1 MSLYAS
7 GVVRIISE
15 PQLKSFDSGN
25 VVVNFAGGIS
35 EGKDKDGNYI
45 NNAIDVEIWGKSA
58 EIVFDKLKKGDSLF
72 VTGNIRRNEWATK
85 MTPELQEACLKYPE
99 VLKLIEKRSKHSLSV
114 ARFEFLPRTASS
126 ESAF

>member
-25 VVVNFAGGIS
+25 VVVNFAAGIQ

-58 EIVFDKLKKGDSLF
+58 EIVYDKLKKGDSLF
-72 VTGNIRRNEWATK
+72 VTGNIRRNEWIDKDSGT
-85 MTPELQEACLKYPE
+85 
-99 VLKLIEKRSKHSLSV
+99 KRSKHALSV
-114 ARFEFLPRTASS
+114 VRFEFLPRSKMDETH
-126 ESAF
+126 EPF

>member
-1 MSLYAS
+1 MSIYAS

-25 VVVNFAGGIS
+25 VVVNFAGGIT

-58 EIVFDKLKKGDSLF
+58 EIVYDKLKKGDSLF
-72 VTGNIRRNEWATK
+72 VTGNIRRNEWQDKETGD
-85 MTPELQEACLKYPE
+85 
-99 VLKLIEKRSKHSLSV
+99 KRSKHALSV
-114 ARFEFLPRTASS
+114 VRFEFLPRPKMDETHD
-126 ESAF
+126 AF

>member
-7 GVVRIISE
+7 GVVRIISD

-25 VVVNFAGGIS
+25 VVVNFAGGIT

-58 EIVFDKLKKGDSLF
+58 EIVYDKLKKGDSLF
-72 VTGNIRRNEWATK
+72 VTGNIRRNEWQDKETGD
-85 MTPELQEACLKYPE
+85 
-99 VLKLIEKRSKHSLSV
+99 KRSKHALSV
-114 ARFEFLPRTASS
+114 VRFEFLPRPKMEETHDT
-126 ESAF
+126 F

>member
-7 GVVRIISE
+7 GVVRIISD

-25 VVVNFAGGIS
+25 VVVNFAAGIQ

-58 EIVFDKLKKGDSLF
+58 EIVYDKLKKGDSLF
-72 VTGNIRRNEWATK
+72 VTGNIRRNEWQDKETGD
-85 MTPELQEACLKYPE
+85 
-99 VLKLIEKRSKHSLSV
+99 KRSKHALSV
-114 ARFEFLPRTASS
+114 VRFEFLPRPKMEETHDT
-126 ESAF
+126 F

>member
-15 PQLKSFDSGN
+15 PQLKSFDNGN
-25 VVVNFAGGIS
+25 VVVNFAGGIT

-58 EIVFDKLKKGDSLF
+58 EIVYDKLKKSDSLF
-72 VTGNIRRNEWATK
+72 VTGNIRRNEWQDKETGD
-85 MTPELQEACLKYPE
+85 
-99 VLKLIEKRSKHSLSV
+99 KRSKHALSV
-114 ARFEFLPRTASS
+114 VRFEFLPRPKMDETHD
-126 ESAF
+126 AF

>member
-25 VVVNFAGGIS
+25 VVVNFAGGIT

-58 EIVFDKLKKGDSLF
+58 EIVYDKLKKGDSLF
-72 VTGNIRRNEWATK
+72 VTGNIRRNEWQDKETGD
-85 MTPELQEACLKYPE
+85 
-99 VLKLIEKRSKHSLSV
+99 KRSKHALSV
-114 ARFEFLPRTASS
+114 VRFEFLPRPKMDETHD
-126 ESAF
+126 AF

>member
-15 PQLKSFDSGN
+15 PQLKAFDSGN
-25 VVVNFAGGIS
+25 VVVNFAGGIT

-58 EIVFDKLKKGDSLF
+58 EIVYDKLKKGDSLF
-72 VTGNIRRNEWATK
+72 VTGNIRRNEWQDKETGD
-85 MTPELQEACLKYPE
+85 
-99 VLKLIEKRSKHSLSV
+99 KRSKHALSV
-114 ARFEFLPRTASS
+114 VRFEFLPRPKMDETHD
-126 ESAF
+126 AF

>member
-1 MSLYAS
+1 MSLYSS

-25 VVVNFAGGIS
+25 VVVNFAGGIN
-35 EGKDKDGNYI
+35 EGKDKDGSYI

-58 EIVFDKLKKGDSLF
+58 EIVYDKLKKGDSLF
-72 VTGNIRRNEWATK
+72 VTGNIRRNEWMDKETGD
-85 MTPELQEACLKYPE
+85 
-99 VLKLIEKRSKHSLSV
+99 KRSKHSLSV

>member
-25 VVVNFAGGIS
+25 VVVNFAGGIT

-58 EIVFDKLKKGDSLF
+58 EIVYDKLKKGDSLF
-72 VTGNIRRNEWATK
+72 VTGNIRRSEWQDKETGD
-85 MTPELQEACLKYPE
+85 
-99 VLKLIEKRSKHSLSV
+99 KRSKHALSV
-114 ARFEFLPRTASS
+114 VRFEFLPRPKMDETHD
-126 ESAF
+126 AF

>member
-25 VVVNFAGGIS
+25 VVVNFAGGIT

-58 EIVFDKLKKGDSLF
+58 EIVYNKLKKGDSLF
-72 VTGNIRRNEWATK
+72 VTGNIRRNEWQDKETGD
-85 MTPELQEACLKYPE
+85 
-99 VLKLIEKRSKHSLSV
+99 KRSKHALSV
-114 ARFEFLPRTASS
+114 VRFEFLPRPKMDETHD
-126 ESAF
+126 AF

>member
-25 VVVNFAGGIS
+25 VVVNFAGGIN
-35 EGKDKDGNYI
+35 EGKDKEGNYI

-58 EIVFDKLKKGDSLF
+58 EIVYDKLKKGDSLF
-72 VTGNIRRNEWATK
+72 VTGNVRRNEWTDK
-85 MTPELQEACLKYPE
+85 ETGD
-99 VLKLIEKRSKHSLSV
+99 KRSKHSLSV
-114 ARFEFLPRTASS
+114 ARFEFLPRPASS
-126 ESAF
+126 EAAF

>member
-25 VVVNFAGGIS
+25 VVANFAGGIT

-58 EIVFDKLKKGDSLF
+58 EIVYDKLKKGDSLF
-72 VTGNIRRNEWATK
+72 VTGNIRRNEWQDKETGD
-85 MTPELQEACLKYPE
+85 
-99 VLKLIEKRSKHSLSV
+99 KRSKHALSV
-114 ARFEFLPRTASS
+114 VRFEFLPRPKMDEAHD
-126 ESAF
+126 AF

>member
-15 PQLKSFDSGN
+15 PQLKLFDSGK
-25 VVVNFAGGIS
+25 VVVNFAGGIN

-58 EIVFDKLKKGDSLF
+58 EIVYDKLKKGDSLF
-72 VTGNIRRNEWATK
+72 VTGNIRRNEWQDKETGD
-85 MTPELQEACLKYPE
+85 
-99 VLKLIEKRSKHSLSV
+99 KRSKHALSV
-114 ARFEFLPRTASS
+114 VRFEFLPRSKMDETH
-126 ESAF
+126 EPF

>member
-7 GVVRIISE
+7 GVVRIISD

-25 VVVNFAGGIS
+25 VVVNFAGGIT

-58 EIVFDKLKKGDSLF
+58 EIVYDKLKKGDSLF
-72 VTGNIRRNEWATK
+72 VTGNIRRNEWQDKETGD
-85 MTPELQEACLKYPE
+85 
-99 VLKLIEKRSKHSLSV
+99 KRSKHALSV
-114 ARFEFLPRTASS
+114 VRFEFLPRPKMDETHD
-126 ESAF
+126 AF

>member
-25 VVVNFAGGIS
+25 VVVNFAGGIT

-58 EIVFDKLKKGDSLF
+58 EIVYDKLKKGDSLF
-72 VTGNIRRNEWATK
+72 VTGNIRRNEWQDKETGD
-85 MTPELQEACLKYPE
+85 
-99 VLKLIEKRSKHSLSV
+99 KRSKHALSV
-114 ARFEFLPRTASS
+114 VRFEFLPRPKMDETHDP
-126 ESAF
+126 F

>member
-25 VVVNFAGGIS
+25 VVVNFAGGIT

-45 NNAIDVEIWGKSA
+45 NNAIDVEIWGKNA
-58 EIVFDKLKKGDSLF
+58 EIVYDKLKKGDSLF
-72 VTGNIRRNEWATK
+72 VTGNIRRNEWQDKETGD
-85 MTPELQEACLKYPE
+85 
-99 VLKLIEKRSKHSLSV
+99 KRSKHALSV
-114 ARFEFLPRTASS
+114 VRFEFLPRPKMDETHD
-126 ESAF
+126 AF

>member
-1 MSLYAS
+1 MSLYSS

-25 VVVNFAGGIS
+25 VVNFAGGIN

-72 VTGNIRRNEWATK
+72 VTGNIRRNEWMDKDSGT
-85 MTPELQEACLKYPE
+85 
-99 VLKLIEKRSKHSLSV
+99 KRSKHSLSV
-114 ARFEFLPRTASS
+114 ARFEFLPRPASS
-126 ESAF
+126 EPAF

>member
-25 VVVNFAGGIS
+25 VVVNFAAGIN
-35 EGKDKDGNYI
+35 EGKDKDGSYI

-58 EIVFDKLKKGDSLF
+58 EIVYDKLKTGDSLF
-72 VTGNIRRNEWATK
+72 VTGNVRRNEWTDRE
-85 MTPELQEACLKYPE
+85 TGD
-99 VLKLIEKRSKHSLSV
+99 KRSKHSLSV
-114 ARFEFLPRTASS
+114 ARFEFLPRPASS
-126 ESAF
+126 EVAF

>member
-7 GVVRIISE
+7 GVVRIISD

-25 VVVNFAGGIS
+25 VVVNFAGGIA

-58 EIVFDKLKKGDSLF
+58 EIVYDKLKKGDSLF
-72 VTGNIRRNEWATK
+72 VTGNIRRNEWQDKETGD
-85 MTPELQEACLKYPE
+85 
-99 VLKLIEKRSKHSLSV
+99 KRSKHALSV
-114 ARFEFLPRTASS
+114 VRFEFLPRPKMDETHD
-126 ESAF
+126 AF